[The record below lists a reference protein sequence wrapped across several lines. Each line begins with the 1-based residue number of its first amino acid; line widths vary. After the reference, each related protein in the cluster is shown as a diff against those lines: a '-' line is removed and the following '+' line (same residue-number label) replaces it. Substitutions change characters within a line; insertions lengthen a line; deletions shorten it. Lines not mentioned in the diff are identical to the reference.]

1 MITVPHT
8 FRCQKESRTLER
20 CSTLPVNARETGL
33 GLWKGFYPCLLAI
46 ALKMVLKKYPEIF
59 IANNK
64 LEEYKIA
71 KKYSTR
77 SWTEIIDY

>member
-1 MITVPHT
+1 
-8 FRCQKESRTLER
+8 
-20 CSTLPVNARETGL
+20 
-33 GLWKGFYPCLLAI
+33 
-46 ALKMVLKKYPEIF
+46 MVLKKYPEIF
-59 IANNK
+59 RANNK